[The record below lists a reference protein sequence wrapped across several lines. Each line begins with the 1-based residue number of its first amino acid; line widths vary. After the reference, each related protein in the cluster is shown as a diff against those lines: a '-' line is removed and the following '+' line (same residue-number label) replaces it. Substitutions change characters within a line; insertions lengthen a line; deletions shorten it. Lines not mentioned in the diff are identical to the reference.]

1 MKCMKST
8 KTALLLLL
16 LTTCI
21 TSIPLS
27 ICKTD
32 DIQVVSYSYYISNIE
47 GVEVLDIAGEIKN
60 VGSSIINSVS
70 LTASAYT
77 ADGTL
82 QGEKSNTVLASNL
95 LPQQSSPFYLE
106 IPRPYTPSTTW
117 STLGISRVTITINE
131 AKETGSYQYQ
141 GLEITSSS
149 AQVST
154 ATEDAGTYWVTGSIK
169 NNGTQTSS
177 RIWIVGTF
185 YNSTGQVVAISY
197 TNYLTP
203 TSLAPTETTTFKIG
217 AFDLN
222 QSQVPS
228 NQKITSYQLLIQM
241 KEPILQGDPPTWKP
255 STISPN
261 SSNPTENNPTDQNL
275 IYAAVIAVVIVVII
289 GILIVTR
296 KRKTPESSQVIKQNK
311 KQVNK
316 AGKRR
321 IIEITLF
328 FLIKNCSNFFSIDR
342 SL

>member
-1 MKCMKST
+1 MECMKST

-32 DIQVVSYSYYISNIE
+32 DIQVVSYSHYISNIE

-60 VGSSIINSVS
+60 VGSSIIESVS

-77 ADGTL
+77 SDGTL
-82 QGEKSNTVLASNL
+82 QGEKSNTALASNL

-106 IPRPYTPSTTW
+106 IPRPYTPSATW
-117 STLGISRVTITINE
+117 STLGISRVSVTVNE
-131 AKETGSYQYQ
+131 AKETDSYQYQ

-169 NNGTQTSS
+169 NTGTQTAS

-185 YNSTGQVVAISY
+185 YNSTGQVAAISY

-203 TSLAPTETTTFKIG
+203 TSLAPTETATFKIG

-228 NQKITSYQLLIQM
+228 NQKISSYQLLVQM
-241 KEPILQGDPPTWKP
+241 KEPILQGDTPTLKP
-255 STISPN
+255 TTSSPSSSTPI
-261 SSNPTENNPTDQNL
+261 ENNPTDQNL
-275 IYAAVIAVVIVVII
+275 IYAAIIAIAVVII
-289 GILIVTR
+289 GILITIR
-296 KRKTPESSQVIKQNK
+296 KRKIP
-311 KQVNK
+311 
-316 AGKRR
+316 
-321 IIEITLF
+321 
-328 FLIKNCSNFFSIDR
+328 
-342 SL
+342 